1 MYRKKNIAI
10 SLSTLLITLNSSTLL
25 AADNTDGSSLPP
37 YWPLVALFLIIIIF
51 RKQLNCV
58 PAPDLSEKLKT
69 ENNTTEPEPE
79 NSIIISETSTTP
91 INLKEN
97 SNQCQASTAKG
108 TRCKRTTSLEK
119 RNITIDDKTY
129 TLTVC
134 KQHNTDGLK
143 PFSGLIE

>member
-1 MYRKKNIAI
+1 MLANKSKTITIFTAI
-10 SLSTLLITLNSSTLL
+10 ISLNSSVLMAAEDSASSMLPPFWPLL
-25 AADNTDGSSLPP
+25 ALA
-37 YWPLVALFLIIIIF
+37 IIVIVF

-58 PAPDLSEKLKT
+58 PTLNLKT
-69 ENNTTEPEPE
+69 KPAEST
-79 NSIIISETSTTP
+79 ETSKEVSNK
-91 INLKEN
+91 IDLKDDLK
-97 SNQCQASTAKG
+97 QCQASTAKG
-108 TRCKRTTSLEK
+108 TRCKRTTSLEE